1 MTPDAE
7 ATPIRV
13 LIVDDHAVVREG
25 LRYVL
30 SRDAAFAVVAEAADA
45 SEAVHKVRAEQ
56 PDVVILDISM
66 PGASGL
72 EILGQLRAAAPGA
85 RILMLSVHDDEEYVL
100 RSVRAGA
107 QGYLRKDS
115 PPAELRRA
123 IRVLHEGG
131 SFFSESVAG
140 RLTSALR
147 HEQRAQQRQNL
158 VAHLSTRER
167 EVLVQI
173 ARGATS
179 KEIAQR
185 LGISPRTVE
194 SHREAVGR
202 KLGVRGVAALTRIAI
217 DEGLVNDVA
226 LRRSTES

>member
-1 MTPDAE
+1 MTPDPE

-30 SRDAAFAVVAEAADA
+30 SRDRDFAVVAEAADA
-45 SEAVHKVRAEQ
+45 SEAIHKVRTEQ

-72 EILGQLRAAAPGA
+72 DVLGQLRAEAPGA

-107 QGYLRKDS
+107 QAYLRKDS

-131 SFFSESVAG
+131 SFFSEAVAG

-147 HEQRAQQRQNL
+147 HERQAQRRQDL
-158 VAHLSTRER
+158 VAQLSTRER

-194 SHREAVGR
+194 SHRDAVGR

-217 DEGLVNDVA
+217 DEGLVNDA
-226 LRRSTES
+226 TLRSSTES

>member
-1 MTPDAE
+1 MTQPTA
-7 ATPIRV
+7 APIRILV
-13 LIVDDHAVVREG
+13 VDDHAVVREG

-30 SRDAAFAVVAEAADA
+30 SQDPGLAVVAEAAEA
-45 SEAVHKVRAEQ
+45 GEAVRRVGAEQ

-66 PGASGL
+66 PGTSGL
-72 EILGQLRAAAPGA
+72 EILDELHAAAPGT

-115 PPAELRRA
+115 SPAELRRA
-123 IRVLHEGG
+123 IRLLHEGG
-131 SFFSESVAG
+131 TYFSEPVA
-140 RLTSALR
+140 RQLASALR
-147 HEQRAQQRQNL
+147 NEQQTLQQRDL
-158 VAHLSTRER
+158 VAQLSARER
-167 EVLVQI
+167 EVLVEI

-179 KEIAQR
+179 KEIAQQ

-194 SHREAVGR
+194 SHREAVAR

-217 DEGLVNDVA
+217 DEGLVSDMS
-226 LRRSTES
+226 LR